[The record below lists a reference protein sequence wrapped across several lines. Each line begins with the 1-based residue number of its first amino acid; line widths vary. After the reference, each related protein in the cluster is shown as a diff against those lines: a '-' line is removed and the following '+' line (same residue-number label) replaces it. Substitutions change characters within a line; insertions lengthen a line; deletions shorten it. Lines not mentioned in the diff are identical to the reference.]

1 MECVIFTGI
10 PATGKSTFYQARFFR
25 THVRINLDMLKTRN
39 REAILLAACLEMK
52 QRFVVD
58 NTNPTAADRARYIEP
73 AKKAGFRVVGYF
85 FPSTVEAALRRNA
98 ARPSAERIRDAGIH
112 AIDQRLEPPLFAE
125 GYDELHAVRIVGNGR
140 FAIQP
145 VKRSG
150 VVSGGHGD
158 CPLPSLSQP

>member
-10 PATGKSTFYQARFFR
+10 PATGKSTFYRDRFFR
-25 THVRINLDMLKTRN
+25 THVRINLDMLKTRR
-39 REAILLAACLEMK
+39 RESILLAACLEMK

-58 NTNPTAADRARYIEP
+58 NTNSTPSDRATYIEP
-73 AKKAGFRVVGYF
+73 AKKAGFRVVGYY

-98 ARPSAERIRDAGIH
+98 ARPGAERIRDAGIH
-112 AIDQRLEPPLFAE
+112 AIDQRMEPPVFAE

-150 VVSGGHGD
+150 VVSGGQGER
-158 CPLPSLSQP
+158 PFPA